1 MNAVITDGGGDMPGA
16 DMQWHCEIFP
26 LIQWI
31 NTACS
36 DGLMSFTGAFK
47 KKGGTSEFIV
57 REGSFL
63 VFRLYADIFRR
74 NRPVSGCFFLDVIVR

>member
-31 NTACS
+31 NTACPNEWLS
-36 DGLMSFTGAFK
+36 LKGAVWVLK
-47 KKGGTSEFIV
+47 SIV
-57 REGSFL
+57 REGSF
-63 VFRLYADIFRR
+63 
-74 NRPVSGCFFLDVIVR
+74 

>member
-47 KKGGTSEFIV
+47 KGGGHRNSLYEKDLFWSFDSTLTSSGVIDLYPV
-57 REGSFL
+57 
-63 VFRLYADIFRR
+63 VF
-74 NRPVSGCFFLDVIVR
+74 S